1 MAMKVQQTLGLGA
14 GVGLIGWGLGRLYNV
29 LIPEGGI
36 TTAQFA
42 IPKLP
47 LLPLDINVQ
56 QQIIS
61 GVDPS
66 LAGRILAVFGGG
78 TIDIMMGL
86 IMAILAGIVVAFVG
100 AFVVNALKGAKIGLP
115 VGRKPI
121 GQITAIMVYG
131 TLISATLVGLLD
143 QAVSVPNLGFIIAS
157 VIYFLIIGF
166 VYVGLRGIGLKQL
179 PLPD

>member
-1 MAMKVQQTLGLGA
+1 M
-14 GVGLIGWGLGRLYNV
+14 
-29 LIPEGGI
+29 
-36 TTAQFA
+36 
-42 IPKLP
+42 
-47 LLPLDINVQ
+47 Q